1 VPNGLEREQFR
12 ATLTYQA
19 GLGGAVLSN
28 GFALKDSSPETLKIN
43 KEISIYRPYMR
54 EVFPIMQ
61 YTSNEIKAI
70 NDLEAQLNN
79 YMSTTEAN
87 FIIGNEDPNNDAA
100 WNKHINTLN
109 KINYKKLVTT
119 YQAAYDR
126 QK

>member
-1 VPNGLEREQFR
+1 
-12 ATLTYQA
+12 
-19 GLGGAVLSN
+19 
-28 GFALKDSSPETLKIN
+28 
-43 KEISIYRPYMR
+43 
-54 EVFPIMQ
+54 MQ

-87 FIIGNEDPNNDAA
+87 FIKGIKDPNDNATWND
-100 WNKHINTLN
+100 HLNTLN